1 MSLFQELE
9 QHIYILK
16 GIQFE
21 ILSKERDI
29 AENYSDLPPSNSLL
43 SEAQVLQSKQ
53 DNDSR
58 IMERNQL
65 KDKILNLEN
74 QFNNELNTAISKI
87 SVENSWLAVNEWLQ
101 VCKQG
106 NSLETF
112 AGNKSLFDPWKKGQR
127 IDGIQNLEIKHK
139 VYKPY

>member
-87 SVENSWLAVNEWLQ
+87 SVENSWLNANDRLQ
-101 VCKQG
+101 ICKKG
-106 NSLETF
+106 KYLETF
-112 AGNKSLFDPWKKGQR
+112 EGFKSLFDPWIKGQK
-127 IDGIQNLEIKHK
+127 IAGANLENMNKI
-139 VYKPY
+139 YKPY